1 MNPSDV
7 AQRLRLLVDA
17 SGLSQNALSELAGL
31 DRTYLRLVVTGAR
44 TAFGAAPMAA
54 LAQLFGADLD
64 WLLLG
69 RGDGP
74 TPAAVRAAVEIARA
88 ARDHQPP
95 PVGASHTASDFT
107 VDRSADF
114 DQSVGAYRT
123 RGT

>member
-54 LAQLFGADLD
+54 LAQIFGADLD

-74 TPAAVRAAVEIARA
+74 TPAAVRAAVESARA
-88 ARDHQPP
+88 ERDRRPTP
-95 PVGASHTASDFT
+95 LGANPTANDFS

-114 DQSVGAYRT
+114 DQSTGR
-123 RGT
+123 